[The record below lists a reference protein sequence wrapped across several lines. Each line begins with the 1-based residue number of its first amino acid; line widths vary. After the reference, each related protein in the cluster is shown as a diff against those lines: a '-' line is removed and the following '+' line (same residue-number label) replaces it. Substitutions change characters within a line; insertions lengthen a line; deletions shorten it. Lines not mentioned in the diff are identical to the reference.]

1 MRIMTLVLSFG
12 EEAYA
17 RQCDDIDIDITHID
31 MEHGFLVQWV
41 YRECNLSRTL
51 RPTPALRASLRTRI
65 VTDAAGE
72 IIVPTAIITVI
83 SPASLAI

>member
-41 YRECNLSRTL
+41 YRECNLSRT
-51 RPTPALRASLRTRI
+51 PSSHAC
-65 VTDAAGE
+65 
-72 IIVPTAIITVI
+72 TARE
-83 SPASLAI
+83 SAYAHSD